1 MVKKPKENA
10 IRNALCV
17 IIAFLSGFMKEWLQQ
32 SNRPKRQQNG
42 KKKKQRK
49 EKSKI
54 FLGECRRPSLFAGTS
69 EHVYNGIM
77 FWAGFI
83 FLTPI
88 KSQKNEVIK
97 VRLIKGS

>member
-42 KKKKQRK
+42 KKKNK
-49 EKSKI
+49 EKKRVRFSWENAEGQVYLQEHQNMFIMASCSGLVSSFLPPSNPRKMKLSK
-54 FLGECRRPSLFAGTS
+54 FD
-69 EHVYNGIM
+69 
-77 FWAGFI
+77 
-83 FLTPI
+83 
-88 KSQKNEVIK
+88 
-97 VRLIKGS
+97 